1 MRTWVCISCVKT
13 EHLADSSEIFVTC
26 TLGVREKSSS
36 LIRELTRMDVL
47 RRNFNRSQNALEMR
61 GGFICIYVCTSCGQ
75 SCPGLPSQ
83 ECFTALADFS
93 FPSEN

>member
-1 MRTWVCISCVKT
+1 MKT

-36 LIRELTRMDVL
+36 LIRELIRMDVL

-75 SCPGLPSQ
+75 SYPGLHSQ
-83 ECFTALADFS
+83 ERFTSLAGFS